1 MKAQTSRP
9 KGLQAL
15 QERIG
20 YSFKDEALLAKAV
33 VHASA
38 REQRRGDDNER
49 LEFLGDRV
57 LGLTI
62 AELLYGH
69 FPDASEGELARRFNR
84 LVRRETCAEVARE
97 MLLGQ
102 HLVLSPSEQIA
113 GGCDNVNILG
123 DACEAL
129 LGAIFLDGGFRKARK
144 LILGYWKPR
153 LQQDEGPVTADPKT
167 ALQEWAQGHR
177 LKLPRYVEVSRSGP
191 DHDPLFVMEV
201 LIERL
206 EPQRG
211 EGSSKRMAERNAA
224 AAMLVREGVWK
235 EANIHD

>member
-1 MKAQTSRP
+1 MKPRASQS

-69 FPDASEGELARRFNR
+69 FPDEAEGDLARRFNR
-84 LVRRETCAEVARE
+84 LVRRETCAEVARA
-97 MLLGQ
+97 MQLGE
-102 HLVLSPSEQIA
+102 HLVLSSSEKSA
-113 GGCDNVNILG
+113 GGSDNVNILA

-129 LGAIFLDGGFRKARK
+129 LGAIFLDGGFRKAKK
-144 LILGYWKPR
+144 LIHIYWKPL
-153 LQQDEGPVTADPKT
+153 LQQDEGPLAADPKT

-201 LIERL
+201 TIERL
-206 EPQRG
+206 APQRG

-235 EANIHD
+235 ETTCHD